1 MKKKHIFIITLCS
14 LSLLV
19 AARPTFVN
27 MQTVDGMIH
36 YPTITAVSETEIT
49 LATGTVVNI
58 ADVNSV
64 MAYGESKSMKPLL
77 WGAGCFYLGQ
87 IPGIVIGIMIAPDV
101 FANGGKSAENK
112 FFVSVY
118 ATAALSGYYAYRRA
132 SVRASERSQTMV
144 FMGGWSLEQKRDF
157 FYQILSNL

>member
-27 MQTVDGMIH
+27 LQTVDGIIH
-36 YPTITAVSETEIT
+36 YPTIITVSETEIT

-64 MAYGESKSMKPLL
+64 MAYGQTNSFFPCLI
-77 WGAGCFYLGQ
+77 GAGCGYLGLFPGCLIAVLIFPKSMNQGDNQ
-87 IPGIVIGIMIAPDV
+87 IGAMMVMYG
-101 FANGGKSAENK
+101 
-112 FFVSVY
+112 
-118 ATAALSGYYAYRRA
+118 TAALSGYYAYHRTT
-132 SVRASERSQTMV
+132 VRASERSQTMV
-144 FMGGWSLEQKRDF
+144 FMGGWSLEQKRNF
-157 FYQILSNL
+157 FVSAVPPS

>member
-1 MKKKHIFIITLCS
+1 MKHSQKLFLFILMVS
-14 LSLLV
+14 SAF

-64 MAYGESKSMKPLL
+64 MAYGESKSIMPLL
-77 WGAGCFYLGQ
+77 WGAGCCYLGQ
-87 IPGIVIGIMIAPDV
+87 IPGFCVGVMIFPK
-101 FANGGKSAENK
+101 FATGNESASAGMTVSMLAGGL
-112 FFVSVY
+112 
-118 ATAALSGYYAYRRA
+118 LSGYYAYRRA
-132 SVRASERSQTMV
+132 SVRASKRSQTMV

-157 FYQILSNL
+157 FYQALPKS